1 MTSDNF
7 RIGGPK
13 GKRALRLIVDAG
25 SVYTWVPGEVL
36 RSIGI
41 IRTVTIAF
49 PTIEGRKVRRDVGEA
64 VIEYDGAA
72 RHCVVVFGR
81 TGDASVLG
89 VTALENLA
97 LEVDPS
103 SKKLRRSK
111 ALAAY

>member
-1 MTSDNF
+1 MTSGDF

-13 GKRALRLIVDAG
+13 GKKALRLIVDTG

-36 RSIGI
+36 HSIGI
-41 IRTVTIAF
+41 VKTETLAF
-49 PTIEGRKVRRDVGEA
+49 TTIEGRKVRRDVGEA
-64 VIEYDGAA
+64 VIEYDGTA
-72 RHCVVVFGR
+72 RHCIVVFGR
-81 TGDASVLG
+81 SGDANVLG